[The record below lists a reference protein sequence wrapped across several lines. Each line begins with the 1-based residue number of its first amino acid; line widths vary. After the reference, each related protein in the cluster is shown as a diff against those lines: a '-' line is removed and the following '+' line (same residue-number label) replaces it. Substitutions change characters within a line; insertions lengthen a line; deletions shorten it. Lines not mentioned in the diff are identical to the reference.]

1 MTCCC
6 GGGGL
11 TSPLVSST
19 KQMLVDVI
27 QSQPGDSLPEILWTP
42 ASEHEVGQVRLL
54 LGTDLNFLGKQQ
66 PSPWQKAVLLLLRL
80 GRCSYAPAA
89 AGLWFPEKSRV
100 LGQEK
105 PYQRAIPKCVRV
117 RWA

>member
-1 MTCCC
+1 MGPVGFRGASWGL
-6 GGGGL
+6 GGLRGEVKRPWERLDDVLLWWRRVMVQSRGL

-54 LGTDLNFLGKQQ
+54 LGTHLKTSWGNSNRALGKKL
-66 PSPWQKAVLLLLRL
+66 S
-80 GRCSYAPAA
+80 CS
-89 AGLWFPEKSRV
+89 S
-100 LGQEK
+100 
-105 PYQRAIPKCVRV
+105 
-117 RWA
+117 